1 MCGVYPAWEATK
13 THRASHGWSFA
24 LGSGQSIS
32 IYSEFISIYF
42 NLFRIRNEK
51 LYLISLPSYCS

>member
-32 IYSEFISIYF
+32 IYS
-42 NLFRIRNEK
+42 LRIRNEK

>member
-32 IYSEFISIYF
+32 IYSL
-42 NLFRIRNEK
+42 N
-51 LYLISLPSYCS
+51 YLISLPSYCS